1 MITYP
6 ALDKRER
13 FGLWSTR
20 ETPAEN
26 GVAAMPEDPIAVF
39 SVVMLQHKG
48 MPFRVRLAKVVA
60 RGRFE
65 GHVLGPLPPAL
76 EIEDLEPGCIIGFGL
91 DDVWG
96 VER

>member
-1 MITYP
+1 MEGGHMVKYP
-6 ALDKRER
+6 EFDKREK
-13 FGLWSTR
+13 FGSS
-20 ETPAEN
+20 ETPA
-26 GVAAMPEDPIAVF
+26 ATLEDPIALF

>member
-1 MITYP
+1 MVKYP
-6 ALDKRER
+6 EFDKRER
-13 FGLWSTR
+13 FGSSSSD
-20 ETPAEN
+20 ETPAASR
-26 GVAAMPEDPIAVF
+26 VAATPEDPIALF
-39 SVVMLQHKG
+39 SVVMLRHKG
-48 MPFRVRLAKVVA
+48 TPFRVRLAKVVA

>member
-1 MITYP
+1 MVKYP
-6 ALDKRER
+6 EFDKREK
-13 FGLWSTR
+13 FGSSSSG
-20 ETPAEN
+20 ETLAL
-26 GVAAMPEDPIAVF
+26 F

-48 MPFRVRLAKVVA
+48 TPFRVRLAKVVA
-60 RGRFE
+60 RDRFE

>member
-1 MITYP
+1 MVKYP
-6 ALDKRER
+6 EFDKRER
-13 FGLWSTR
+13 FGSSSSD
-20 ETPAEN
+20 ETPAASR
-26 GVAAMPEDPIAVF
+26 VAATPEDPIALF

-48 MPFRVRLAKVVA
+48 TPFRVRLAKVVA

>member
-1 MITYP
+1 MVKYP
-6 ALDKRER
+6 EFDKREKS
-13 FGLWSTR
+13 GSSSSG
-20 ETPAEN
+20 ETLAL
-26 GVAAMPEDPIAVF
+26 F

-48 MPFRVRLAKVVA
+48 TPFRVRLAKVVA